1 MEKGKTQNAPP
12 ALADPDDTLA
22 QALALQLWTENW
34 DELSEEKEA
43 ERTRNR
49 QTIARLY
56 GADEES
62 PLACMYCAFVDGLTK
77 GLELAMKLK
86 GAET

>member
-1 MEKGKTQNAPP
+1 MAKEKTQNAPP
-12 ALADPDDTLA
+12 ALADSDETLG

-49 QTIARLY
+49 QLLARLY
-56 GADEES
+56 GVGEES

-77 GLELAMKLK
+77 GLELAMKLR
-86 GAET
+86 GAEE

>member
-1 MEKGKTQNAPP
+1 METAQKNTPP
-12 ALADPDDTLA
+12 AVADPDDTLA

-49 QTIARLY
+49 QTLARLY
-56 GADEES
+56 GVDEES